1 MAKRKL
7 KSDGEDGLVFLPL
20 GGAGEIGM
28 NLNLY
33 GLGPEGDREWIM
45 IDLGVTFGDDKTPG
59 IDLIMPDTAF
69 IEREAAEGRL
79 KALFLTHAHEDHIGA
94 VPHLWQHLRC
104 PVYATPF
111 TAYLVR
117 DKLQDVGL
125 LHDVPL
131 HEVPLGGSVS
141 VGGFEVDYVTLTHS
155 IPEPNALAI
164 KTRFGTVMHT
174 GDWKIDPDPMLGE
187 ETDAET
193 LAKLGDDGVLAIV
206 CDSTNVFVEGRS
218 GSEKTVRENL
228 TEMIRPMTGRVAV
241 TTFASNVSRV
251 QTIAKVAAECG
262 RHPVLVGR
270 SMHRCVAAARAC
282 GYLDGMPPIID
293 EQEGAFLP
301 KDKVL
306 YICTGSQGEP
316 RAALSRIARNDHR
329 TIKLDQD
336 DNVIFSSRVIPG
348 NETSIFNLQNDLT
361 AIGVN
366 VLQDRDD
373 TIHVSGHPCRE
384 ELAQMYQWV
393 RPKIAVPVHGEHR
406 HLKEHA
412 AFARDMQVKET
423 HTILNGTV
431 VKLAPGPSE
440 IYDHVPSGRLML
452 DGDILIDADD
462 EVLKQRRR
470 LAYNGYA
477 HVIVV
482 ADKNRLIEARVSYE
496 GITDEDWDGRP
507 LDDIVSQAVRAAWT
521 KAFKRAARPT
531 DEALSEQ
538 VRIAARRTIQDGI
551 GKRAIVKVDVIRL

>member
-1 MAKRKL
+1 MSRK
-7 KSDGEDGLVFLPL
+7 KIKDGDDGLVFLPL

-33 GLGPEGDREWIM
+33 GLGPDGDREWIM
-45 IDLGVTFGDDKTPG
+45 VDLGVTFGDDRTPG

-94 VPHLWQHLRC
+94 VPHLWQHLQC

-125 LHDVPL
+125 LHEVPL
-131 HEVPLGGSVS
+131 HEVPLGGSVQ

-174 GDWKIDPDPMLGE
+174 GDWKIDPDPLIGA

-193 LAKLGDDGVLAIV
+193 LSKLGDDGVLAIV
-206 CDSTNVFVEGRS
+206 CDSTNVFVEGRA
-218 GSEKTVRENL
+218 GSEKSVRENL
-228 TEMIRPMTGRVAV
+228 EEMVRPMTGRVAV

-251 QTIAKVAAECG
+251 QTLAKVAEACG

-282 GYLDGMPPIID
+282 GYLADMPPVID
-293 EQEGAFLP
+293 EEEGAYLP
-301 KDKVL
+301 KDKVMF
-306 YICTGSQGEP
+306 ICTGSQGEP

-329 TIKLDQD
+329 TISLDPD
-336 DNVIFSSRVIPG
+336 DTVIFSSRVIPG

-366 VLQDRDD
+366 VIQDRDD

-384 ELAQMYQWV
+384 ELAQMYQWI
-393 RPKIAVPVHGEHR
+393 RPQIAVPVHGEHR

-423 HTILNGTV
+423 HVNLNGGMV
-431 VKLAPGPSE
+431 QLAPGPSGV
-440 IYDHVPSGRLML
+440 IDHVPSGRLML

-470 LAYNGYA
+470 LSFNGYV
-477 HVIVV
+477 HVV
-482 ADKNRLIEARVSYE
+482 AVAEKNKLQQLRVSLE
-496 GITDEDWDGRP
+496 GLTDEDWDGRP
-507 LDDIVSQAVRAAWT
+507 LAEMIEQACRAAWS
-521 KAFKRAARPT
+521 KSHARQARPK
-531 DEALSEQ
+531 DNALAENL
-538 VRIAARRTIQDGI
+538 RIAARRTAKDGI
-551 GKRAIVKVDVIRL
+551 GKRAIVKVDVISL